1 MSRLGNL
8 GRIVVAFVSLSA
20 AFALLH
26 SSGFPER
33 AAFTGLLNDDGNFV
47 APEIAAIAPLFTLR
61 SVKNHSFSLRAGV
74 AKATIVTFWASW
86 CRPCRQEMQQLQ
98 SIYESDLYSLRIIAI
113 NLGESRESVEKW
125 VGDLGLTYDVM
136 LDPLQSIAM
145 KYGIRGLPTSFML
158 DDQLRIHQIY
168 YGTFGRDQL
177 LRDIG
182 GLTQHN

>member
-20 AFALLH
+20 AFALLN
-26 SSGFPER
+26 SSGFPVR

-47 APEIAAIAPLFTLR
+47 APEIAAIAPMFTLR
-61 SVKNHSFSLRAGV
+61 SVKNHRFSLRAGA
-74 AKATIVTFWASW
+74 AKANIVTFWASW

-98 SIYESDLYSLRIIAI
+98 SIYESDPFSLHIIAI
-113 NLGESRESVEKW
+113 NLGESRKSVAKW
-125 VGDLGLTYDVM
+125 VSDLGLTYDVL
-136 LDPLQSIAM
+136 LDPLQFVAM
-145 KYGIRGLPTSFML
+145 KYGIRGLPTSFLL

-168 YGTFGRDQL
+168 YGAFRSDQM

-182 GLTQHN
+182 RLTQQS